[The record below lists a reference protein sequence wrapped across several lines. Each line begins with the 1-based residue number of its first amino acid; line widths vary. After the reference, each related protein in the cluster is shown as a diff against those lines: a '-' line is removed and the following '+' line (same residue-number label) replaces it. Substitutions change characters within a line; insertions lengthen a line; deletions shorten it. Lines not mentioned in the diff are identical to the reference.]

1 MIDLNV
7 IITGCIGIAT
17 TVVSSFITWLLS
29 KKKYYTEVD
38 NNMIRNM
45 EKSLEFYEKL
55 STDTQKRLAEILE
68 RNDILEKKNDKCEEE
83 INKLREQMYNL
94 MYKICLN
101 YECKYRIK
109 EIDLFNNSNNK

>member
-83 INKLREQMYNL
+83 INKLRERMCNL
-94 MYKICLN
+94 MYKISLK
-101 YECKYRIK
+101 YE
-109 EIDLFNNSNNK
+109 